1 MKIGIIG
8 ASAMGSILADKLVKT
23 GHAVKISNS
32 RGPDSL
38 KDVAAKTGATAV
50 SVMEAVNDVDAVFI
64 AIPTKAVPHLPRGLF
79 EGVAEDVVIIDIT
92 NTFPWRDG
100 RIQAFEDGIP
110 ESRWVSDQI
119 GRPVV
124 KAFNTIAYP
133 TLYAEGRPA
142 QAAGRIA
149 IPVAG
154 DDARAKDIV
163 MRLVDQFGFDGVDAG
178 GIEESWRQQPGT
190 PAYVTD
196 LDVEGVKDGLRR
208 ADVTTARKR
217 RDVAS
222 EIFSGPG
229 ENLPPVSDAAHL
241 VAIIRAIYRALQK
254 VQPA

>member
-8 ASAMGSILADKLVKT
+8 ASAMGSILADKLVKL

-32 RGPDSL
+32 RGPNSL
-38 KDVAAKTGATAV
+38 KDVAANTGATAV
-50 SVMEAVNDVDAVFI
+50 SIMEAVRDVDAVFI
-64 AIPTKAVPHLPRGLF
+64 AIPTKAVPHLPNGLF
-79 EGVAEDVVIIDIT
+79 EGVPADVVVIDIT

-100 RIQAFEDGIP
+100 HIQAFDDGAP

-163 MRLVDQFGFDGVDAG
+163 MRLVDQFGFDAVDAG
-178 GIEESWRQQPGT
+178 GIDESWRQQPGT